1 MEFQYLSREHKQDFL
16 EMRRNM
22 PEYYRFNKE
31 FLSVLYLIS
40 GNEEL
45 KQKVEPYFNGNS
57 GMFDT
62 EKMFEEQDFSAELS
76 ILAKLA
82 VNLFNANEK
91 INPLQLMIL
100 DDKNFELA
108 MNAIILRRQGIST
121 EYKLSQKLV

>member
-16 EMRRNM
+16 ENRRNI

-62 EKMFEEQDFSAELS
+62 EKMFEEQDFSAGLS

-100 DDKNFELA
+100 DDENFELA

-121 EYKLSQKLV
+121 EYKLSQKN

>member
-1 MEFQYLSREHKQDFL
+1 M
-16 EMRRNM
+16 
-22 PEYYRFNKE
+22 
-31 FLSVLYLIS
+31 LYLIS

-62 EKMFEEQDFSAELS
+62 EKMFEEQDFSAGLS

-100 DDKNFELA
+100 DDENFELA

-121 EYKLSQKLV
+121 EYKLSQKN

>member
-16 EMRRNM
+16 ENRRNI

-62 EKMFEEQDFSAELS
+62 EKMFEEQDFSAGLS
-76 ILAKLA
+76 VLAKLA

-100 DDKNFELA
+100 DDENFELA

-121 EYKLSQKLV
+121 EYKLSQKN

>member
-16 EMRRNM
+16 ENRRNI

-45 KQKVEPYFNGNS
+45 KQKIEPYFNGSS

-62 EKMFEEQDFSAELS
+62 EKMFEEQDFSAGLS

-100 DDKNFELA
+100 DDENFELA

-121 EYKLSQKLV
+121 EYKLSQKN

>member
-16 EMRRNM
+16 ENRRNI

-45 KQKVEPYFNGNS
+45 KQKIEPYFNGSS

-62 EKMFEEQDFSAELS
+62 EKMFEEQDFSAGLS
-76 ILAKLA
+76 VLAKLA

-100 DDKNFELA
+100 DDENFELA

-121 EYKLSQKLV
+121 EYKLSQKN

>member
-16 EMRRNM
+16 ENRRNI

-45 KQKVEPYFNGNS
+45 KQKIEPYFNGNS

-62 EKMFEEQDFSAELS
+62 EKMFEEQDFSAGLS
-76 ILAKLA
+76 VLAKLA

-100 DDKNFELA
+100 DDENFELA

-121 EYKLSQKLV
+121 EYKLSQKN